1 MPVYQL
7 GALNTAALQAP
18 QVAVQIVPPKTRYI
32 NGVPTDIYGIVGV
45 ASWGPK
51 NSPTLVG
58 SPADGQRLFGVQQV
72 RKYDVASA
80 IAIGFQVG
88 AFNMRIVRITDGTDV
103 AATANLMDTAATP
116 AIGAT
121 GTGIYTGTAGNALTM
136 GITAGSKASTYKL
149 TITLPGYV
157 PEVFDN
163 IGGSGAAFWAN
174 LVSAVNNGQSG
185 IRGPSTL
192 AVLSVGA
199 GVAAPNTVTV
209 YTLAGGTDGAT
220 TITDTVLL
228 GADGTTRTG
237 MYALRS
243 SGASVVNLVDVTDST
258 TWSAQN
264 AFGLAEGAYMIGQGP
279 AGASYTTV
287 STSLNTAGVDSYAM
301 KALVGDWTYW
311 LDSVNGQTR
320 LMAPATFMAAKIA
333 AQAPHYSSL
342 NKPISGIVGTQR
354 VQQNVPYSLSEV
366 GAIVQARL
374 DLITNPCPGGNYYGG
389 MTGRNVSSNSAV
401 NGDNYTR
408 MTNFIAFTLAASFG
422 WVIGGLQTV
431 GLRRTAK
438 ASMDAFLTN
447 LEQQGMIGDV
457 NGGAAFTVQLDSSN
471 NPDSRVALG
480 YMQADVS
487 VKYLSV
493 IFDFIVNL
501 EGGQSVVIQ
510 SNVRPA

>member
-1 MPVYQL
+1 MPIYQL
-7 GALNTAALQAP
+7 GSINTTSLQAP

-32 NGVPTDIYGIVGV
+32 NGVPTDIYGLVGV

-58 SPADGQRLFGVQQV
+58 SPTDGQRLFGVQQV
-72 RKYDVASA
+72 RKYDLASA
-80 IAIGFQVG
+80 IAIAFQVG
-88 AFNMRIVRITDGTDV
+88 AFNMRVVRVTDGTDV
-103 AATANLMDTAATP
+103 AASASLMDTAATP

-121 GTGIYTGTAGNALTM
+121 LSGFYTGTVGNTLTAA
-136 GITAGSKASTYKL
+136 ITPGAKASTYKL
-149 TITLPGYV
+149 TITLPGYI

-163 IGGSGAAFWAN
+163 IGGSGATFWTN

-185 IRGPSTL
+185 VRGPSTI
-192 AVLSVGA
+192 AVATVGA
-199 GVAAPNTVTV
+199 GVAAPNVATV

-220 TITDTVLL
+220 TITDTTLL
-228 GADGTTRTG
+228 GTDGNTRTG

-264 AFGLAEGAYMIGQGP
+264 AFGLAEGAYIVAQGP

-301 KALVGDWTYW
+301 KVLVGDWNYW

-320 LMAPATFMAAKIA
+320 LMAPATFMAAKIS

-354 VQQNVPYSLSEV
+354 TAQNYPYSLAEV

-389 MTGRNVSSNSAV
+389 MTGRNASSNSAV

-408 MTNFIAFTLAASFG
+408 MTNYLAFTLAASFG
-422 WVIGGLQTV
+422 WVIGQLQTTD
-431 GLRRTAK
+431 LRRTAK

-447 LEQQGMIGDV
+447 LEQQGMIGDA
-457 NGGAAFTVQLDSSN
+457 NGGPSFTVQLDASN